1 MSEKNKQKKRPYD
14 KPDVKIIELVADEV
28 LAVGCKTNVS
38 GSGGKG
44 QPAIVPFSC
53 VAPSACYSL
62 GS

>member
-1 MSEKNKQKKRPYD
+1 MSENNEQKKRPYE
-14 KPDVKIIELVADEV
+14 KPAIRIIELVADEV
-28 LAVGCKTNVS
+28 LAVGCKTNTS

-44 QPAIVPFSC
+44 QPPIPPFSC